1 MCTTV
6 IVGEKASADG
16 SFLLARSADSNALK
30 AQHFIIHEAADREP
44 GAMYR
49 TKDHAGATAFEWP
62 LPQHTMRYTT
72 VPNFKTGLHGAC
84 GFNEA
89 GVGVSGTES
98 IFARDD
104 ALAVDPYNTESG
116 ITEDDIAD
124 IVLMQAK
131 SAREGC
137 ALLGRIIEEVGAGE
151 GFGVGFIDDHDS
163 WYLETGTGH
172 QWMAV
177 RTPADKYLASAN
189 QGRLKEYVP
198 GRADMMGSKTLMEFA
213 EKNGF
218 WKPAE
223 GPFDFAAAYTRDD
236 GRDRIYN
243 DPRVWAIQKRFNPS
257 LEQKPDEGRSF
268 PVFLAPE
275 KKITPQDLMAVMRDH
290 YEGTPHDPYAGS
302 KLRGDEPWRPVSVFR
317 TYEAHVL
324 QVRPGLPR
332 ELGCVLFMA
341 FGMADLS
348 VFVPYYQGL
357 DEQPLNY
364 RLGNAE
370 CDPLSAYWKYRR
382 LQTLV
387 MTNYDALA
395 PRVKEAFADFEK
407 RTEIRRRAME
417 AEYLEVV
424 KTDAKEAHRILNQF
438 NQRVIA
444 EAQALAEWLTDE
456 TVTKMTELV
465 QDRVYFKNNKNKD

>member
-1 MCTTV
+1 
-6 IVGEKASADG
+6 
-16 SFLLARSADSNALK
+16 
-30 AQHFIIHEAADREP
+30 
-44 GAMYR
+44 
-49 TKDHAGATAFEWP
+49 
-62 LPQHTMRYTT
+62 
-72 VPNFKTGLHGAC
+72 
-84 GFNEA
+84 
-89 GVGVSGTES
+89 
-98 IFARDD
+98 
-104 ALAVDPYNTESG
+104 
-116 ITEDDIAD
+116 
-124 IVLMQAK
+124 
-131 SAREGC
+131 
-137 ALLGRIIEEVGAGE
+137 
-151 GFGVGFIDDHDS
+151 
-163 WYLETGTGH
+163 
-172 QWMAV
+172 
-177 RTPADKYLASAN
+177 
-189 QGRLKEYVP
+189 
-198 GRADMMGSKTLMEFA
+198 
-213 EKNGF
+213 
-218 WKPAE
+218 
-223 GPFDFAAAYTRDD
+223 
-236 GRDRIYN
+236 
-243 DPRVWAIQKRFNPS
+243 
-257 LEQKPDEGRSF
+257 
-268 PVFLAPE
+268 
-275 KKITPQDLMAVMRDH
+275 
-290 YEGTPHDPYAGS
+290 
-302 KLRGDEPWRPVSVFR
+302 
-317 TYEAHVL
+317 VL

-357 DEQPLNY
+357 DELPLNY